1 MVLHLGSGF
10 VRVFQREDLR
20 KNPPLVAPFG
30 RAPCDDGRVM
40 SDEGLCPR
48 ALRAAVLAAACVL
61 LSAVTFAVIG
71 RGTAPAWAVLVALA
85 AVYPLGYLAGSRPR
99 GLAAIAGFAAVVQL
113 GLDYWFALA
122 QVDQSVVRGC
132 GLIQVLP
139 PMGESIRCAQT
150 AAPAPTALPADGA
163 LHVGL
168 ALLLAQLL
176 VALASAVC
184 LASGERAQLTL
195 RERLPRLAAVGAAV
209 VRWWPVLALALTRL
223 TAPAGPDKP
232 APAPRTTARI
242 RPKRLDLRYA
252 VVRRGPPSSSR
263 TALG

>member
-1 MVLHLGSGF
+1 
-10 VRVFQREDLR
+10 VFQREDLR
-20 KNPPLVAPFG
+20 KNPPFTAPSG
-30 RAPCDDGRVM
+30 RAPWDDGRVM
-40 SDEGLCPR
+40 TDEGLCPR

-85 AVYPLGYLAGSRPR
+85 AVYPLGYLASSRPR

-150 AAPAPTALPADGA
+150 AAPEPTTLPADGA

-176 VALASAVC
+176 VALASAAC

-195 RERLPRLAAVGAAV
+195 RERLPRLAALGAAV

-223 TAPAGPDKP
+223 TAATGPDKP
-232 APAPRTTARI
+232 APKPRATGRI
-242 RPKRLDLRYA
+242 RPKRLDLRHA
-252 VVRRGPPSSSR
+252 VVRRGPPRNSC

>member
-1 MVLHLGSGF
+1 M
-10 VRVFQREDLR
+10 FQREDLR
-20 KNPPLVAPFG
+20 KNPPFAAPFPVAPWH
-30 RAPCDDGRVM
+30 DERVM
-40 SDEGLCPR
+40 TDEGLCPR

-71 RGTAPAWAVLVALA
+71 RGTAPAWAVVAALA
-85 AVYPLGYLAGSRPR
+85 AVYPLGYLAGSRPC

-122 QVDQSVVRGC
+122 QLDQSVVRGC

-176 VALASAVC
+176 VALVSAVC

-195 RERLPRLAAVGAAV
+195 RERLPRLAAFGAAV

-223 TAPAGPDKP
+223 TAPTGPDKP
-232 APAPRTTARI
+232 APAPRAAARI
-242 RPKRLDLRYA
+242 RPKRLDLRHA
-252 VVRRGPPSSSR
+252 VVRRGPPVISC

>member
-1 MVLHLGSGF
+1 MT
-10 VRVFQREDLR
+10 
-20 KNPPLVAPFG
+20 
-30 RAPCDDGRVM
+30 
-40 SDEGLCPR
+40 DEGLCPR

-71 RGTAPAWAVLVALA
+71 RGTAPAWAVVVALA
-85 AVYPLGYLAGSRPR
+85 AVYPLGYLVGSRPR

-150 AAPAPTALPADGA
+150 AAPAPTTLPTDGA

-176 VALASAVC
+176 VALASALC

-195 RERLPRLAAVGAAV
+195 RERLPRLAAFGAVV

-223 TAPAGPDKP
+223 TAPIGPDKP
-232 APAPRTTARI
+232 APTPWATARI
-242 RPKRLDLRYA
+242 RPKRLDLRHA
-252 VVRRGPPSSSR
+252 VVRRGPPLTSC